1 MKALTL
7 TSLAMALILA
17 SPGDAKDITD
27 ISAGDPI
34 VAPAPHPDRAHLKR
48 GDSGGDV
55 PILQKA
61 LNNHGEHLTVD
72 GIFGRQ
78 TEKAVKD
85 FQAQSGLELT
95 GEVDSGTWSALAAQP
110 APVSNPAREL
120 EIAQRAADQAK
131 AQARGLARRV
141 VSLSSQLEKANAQ
154 LDELRTKL
162 EQTTSEAEAA
172 QAQLKGKQS
181 DLDTMQS
188 ELETAKQDAE
198 QAKAKAAEVAGL
210 FAGLNSELEKT
221 NAQRNELQT
230 KLDRATSEAE
240 LAKSQLE
247 DKQSSLDAMQS
258 ELETAKQDA
267 EQAKR

>member
-1 MKALTL
+1 
-7 TSLAMALILA
+7 MALILA

-85 FQAQSGLELT
+85 FQAQSGLEST

-110 APVSNPAREL
+110 APVSNPAREPC
-120 EIAQRAADQAK
+120 
-131 AQARGLARRV
+131 
-141 VSLSSQLEKANAQ
+141 S
-154 LDELRTKL
+154 
-162 EQTTSEAEAA
+162 
-172 QAQLKGKQS
+172 
-181 DLDTMQS
+181 
-188 ELETAKQDAE
+188 
-198 QAKAKAAEVAGL
+198 
-210 FAGLNSELEKT
+210 
-221 NAQRNELQT
+221 
-230 KLDRATSEAE
+230 
-240 LAKSQLE
+240 
-247 DKQSSLDAMQS
+247 
-258 ELETAKQDA
+258 
-267 EQAKR
+267 

>member
-85 FQAQSGLELT
+85 FQAQRSLEST
-95 GEVDSGTWSALAAQP
+95 GEADSGTWIALAATP
-110 APVSNPAREL
+110 APVRNSTQEL
-120 EIAQRAADQAK
+120 EFAQRAADQAK
-131 AQARGLARRV
+131 AQARELARRV
-141 VSLSSQLEKANAQ
+141 VTLSSQLENANAQ
-154 LDELRTKL
+154 LDELQTELERTTA
-162 EQTTSEAEAA
+162 EAEAEAA
-172 QAQLKGKQS
+172 QAQLKGKRS
-181 DLDTMQS
+181 EEHTS
-188 ELETAKQDAE
+188 EL
-198 QAKAKAAEVAGL
+198 
-210 FAGLNSELEKT
+210 
-221 NAQRNELQT
+221 
-230 KLDRATSEAE
+230 
-240 LAKSQLE
+240 
-247 DKQSSLDAMQS
+247 QS
-258 ELETAKQDA
+258 
-267 EQAKR
+267 R

>member
-34 VAPAPHPDRAHLKR
+34 VAPAQHPDRAHLKR

-85 FQAQSGLELT
+85 FQAQSGLEST
-95 GEVDSGTWSALAAQP
+95 GEVDSGTRSALAAQP

-120 EIAQRAADQAK
+120 EIAQRATDQAK
-131 AQARGLARRV
+131 AQARGPARRV
-141 VSLSSQLEKANAQ
+141 VSLSSRRDRSRRHCRRA
-154 LDELRTKL
+154 RTTRGRL
-162 EQTTSEAEAA
+162 TRAR
-172 QAQLKGKQS
+172 L
-181 DLDTMQS
+181 
-188 ELETAKQDAE
+188 
-198 QAKAKAAEVAGL
+198 VATG
-210 FAGLNSELEKT
+210 AGHHC
-221 NAQRNELQT
+221 APRG
-230 KLDRATSEAE
+230 AIAG
-240 LAKSQLE
+240 
-247 DKQSSLDAMQS
+247 
-258 ELETAKQDA
+258 
-267 EQAKR
+267 

>member
-1 MKALTL
+1 
-7 TSLAMALILA
+7 MALILA

-27 ISAGDPI
+27 ISAGNPI

-85 FQAQSGLELT
+85 FQAQSGLEST
-95 GEVDSGTWSALAAQP
+95 GEVDSGTWSALAALP

-154 LDELRTKL
+154 LDELQTKL

-172 QAQLKGKQS
+172 QSQLKGKQS
-181 DLDTMQS
+181 DLDS
-188 ELETAKQDAE
+188 
-198 QAKAKAAEVAGL
+198 
-210 FAGLNSELEKT
+210 N
-221 NAQRNELQT
+221 
-230 KLDRATSEAE
+230 
-240 LAKSQLE
+240 
-247 DKQSSLDAMQS
+247 
-258 ELETAKQDA
+258 
-267 EQAKR
+267 AKRT